1 MYESYY
7 GLTGKPF
14 QLNPDPTF
22 FYGSRGHKRALAY
35 LQYGLY
41 QGEGFIVITGEV
53 GAGKTTLV
61 RNLLDQLDE
70 KKFVA
75 AQLVSTQLD
84 ADDILRAVAHAFGL
98 VPSGFDKARLLSEI
112 ERFLLSLASENRR
125 ALLIV
130 DEAQNLTP
138 RAVEE
143 LRMLSNFQIGDHA
156 LLQSFLVGQPELRLI
171 MRSPHM
177 QQLRQRVIASYHLGP
192 MDRQE
197 TEEYVKHRLTHV
209 GWSGDPEFDNNAFDA
224 VFQNTSGV
232 PRRIN
237 TLCNRVML
245 SAYLSE
251 SHLVS
256 AADIES
262 VVVEI
267 KEELGD
273 DIPPGTPLTATDP
286 VFRSMR
292 GDSFGLSAPNES
304 ALDPRALLSGDDS
317 GQGTSNGP
325 RSSKNLES
333 RLERLEKAMAAALSA
348 LHRLVKPDPSPP
360 QGQTRA
366 PNPPPA
372 SSSTP
377 TRRVD
382 VDIEL

>member
-61 RNLLDQLDE
+61 RNLIDQLDP

-84 ADDILRAVAHAFGL
+84 ADDILRAVAHSLGL
-98 VPSGFDKARLLSEI
+98 TPSGYDKARLLSEI
-112 ERFLLSLASENRR
+112 ERFLVSLASENRR

-197 TEEYVKHRLTHV
+197 TEAYIKHRLTHV
-209 GWSGDPEFDNNAFDA
+209 AWSGDPEFDLTSFEAI
-224 VFQNTSGV
+224 FQHTSGV

-237 TLCNRVML
+237 TLCNRLML
-245 SAYLSE
+245 AAYLSE
-251 SHLVS
+251 SHQISS
-256 AADIES
+256 ADVES
-262 VVVEI
+262 VVTEI

-273 DIPPGTPLTATDP
+273 ELPPGTAISAVEPE
-286 VFRSMR
+286 FRS
-292 GDSFGLSAPNES
+292 
-304 ALDPRALLSGDDS
+304 PREDS
-317 GQGTSNGP
+317 GEGAIDRDALTLGRGWPPGYDGQTT
-325 RSSKNLES
+325 RSRAAEKHSSSLEG
-333 RLERLEKAMAAALSA
+333 RLERLEKAMVAALNA
-348 LHRLVKPDPSPP
+348 LHRLVKPEQAAPTPMPSTA
-360 QGQTRA
+360 Q
-366 PNPPPA
+366 PPPKE
-372 SSSTP
+372 P

-382 VDIEL
+382 LDVEL

>member
-61 RNLLDQLDE
+61 RNLLDQVDP
-70 KKFVA
+70 KRFVA

-84 ADDILRAVAHAFGL
+84 ADDILRAVAHALGL
-98 VPSGFDKARLLSEI
+98 NLAGYDKARLLAEI
-112 ERFLLSLASENRR
+112 ERFLLSLASEGKQ

-143 LRMLSNFQIGDHA
+143 LRMLSNFQVGDHA
-156 LLQSFLVGQPELRLI
+156 LLQSFLIGQPELRLM

-197 TEEYVKHRLTHV
+197 TEAYIKHRLARV
-209 GWSGDPEFDNNAFDA
+209 GWSGDPEFDSSFFDA
-224 VFQNTSGV
+224 VFAHTSGV

-251 SHLVS
+251 SHAIGAGDVD
-256 AADIES
+256 A

-273 DIPPGTPLTATDP
+273 DVPPGAALQQDGQGA
-286 VFRSMR
+286 R
-292 GDSFGLSAPNES
+292 GSRADGAGDTTGEHMLNAGSWFNES
-304 ALDPRALLSGDDS
+304 PGAGLV
-317 GQGTSNGP
+317 
-325 RSSKNLES
+325 RSARSPANIEG
-333 RLERLEKAMAAALSA
+333 RLERLEKAMVAALSA
-348 LHRLVKPDPSPP
+348 LHRLIKPE
-360 QGQTRA
+360 QGQGVQATSGA
-366 PNPPPA
+366 PTSPQNA
-372 SSSTP
+372 QAGESTQS
-377 TRRVD
+377 RRID
-382 VDIEL
+382 VEL

>member
-98 VPSGFDKARLLSEI
+98 IPSGFDKARLLSEI
-112 ERFLLSLASENRR
+112 ERFFLSLASENRR

-171 MRSPHM
+171 MRSAHM

-209 GWSGDPEFDNNAFDA
+209 GWSGDPEFDEGAFDS

-256 AADIES
+256 ATDIES

-286 VFRSMR
+286 VFRAMR
-292 GDSFGLSAPNES
+292 GDNFGLGSGS
-304 ALDPRALLSGDDS
+304 SLDTRALLSGDDS
-317 GQGTSNGP
+317 GHGTNGSRP
-325 RSSKNLES
+325 VKNMES

-348 LHRLVKPDPSPP
+348 LHRLVKPDPP
-360 QGQTRA
+360 QGPPRA
-366 PNPPPA
+366 PD
-372 SSSTP
+372 SSAAAPS

-382 VDIEL
+382 IEL

>member
-1 MYESYY
+1 
-7 GLTGKPF
+7 
-14 QLNPDPTF
+14 
-22 FYGSRGHKRALAY
+22 
-35 LQYGLY
+35 
-41 QGEGFIVITGEV
+41 
-53 GAGKTTLV
+53 
-61 RNLLDQLDE
+61 
-70 KKFVA
+70 
-75 AQLVSTQLD
+75 
-84 ADDILRAVAHAFGL
+84 
-98 VPSGFDKARLLSEI
+98 
-112 ERFLLSLASENRR
+112 
-125 ALLIV
+125 
-130 DEAQNLTP
+130 
-138 RAVEE
+138 
-143 LRMLSNFQIGDHA
+143 MLSNFQIGDHA

-171 MRSPHM
+171 MRSAHM

-209 GWSGDPEFDNNAFDA
+209 GWSGDPEFDEGAFDS

-256 AADIES
+256 ATDIES

-286 VFRSMR
+286 VFRAMR
-292 GDSFGLSAPNES
+292 GDNFGLGSGS
-304 ALDPRALLSGDDS
+304 SLDTRALLSGDDS
-317 GQGTSNGP
+317 GHGTNGSRP
-325 RSSKNLES
+325 VKNMES

-348 LHRLVKPDPSPP
+348 LHRLVKPDPP
-360 QGQTRA
+360 QGPPRA
-366 PNPPPA
+366 PD
-372 SSSTP
+372 SSAAAPS

-382 VDIEL
+382 IEL